1 MSKIIR
7 MKCRSCGVDFT
18 IEPYFHDASITKST
32 DNLGREFGRVA
43 RVTARAICPECGAVN
58 EHLCECNVYTDD
70 IIALAIRRNE
80 RG

>member
-7 MKCRSCGVDFT
+7 MKCHTCGVDFT
-18 IEPYFHDASITKST
+18 IEPYFHDASIITQT
-32 DNLGREFGRVA
+32 DNLGRQFRRVA
-43 RVTARAICPECGAVN
+43 QVSARAVCQSCGTVN
-58 EHLCECNVYTDD
+58 EHLCECDVYTDD